1 MILLL
6 LFSINSIIK
15 LSIPYWNFFSLSSRL
30 SLNKGSKLKMKFVCA
45 AMIAITIV
53 TVVIFGMIQ
62 IDNHVR
68 MYEQIDEIIQII
80 IDNGGTFPKRDSAD
94 RSNPYINQ
102 ETRFTTRYFTCILDD
117 DGNVE
122 SVQTDNISY
131 ITEDEAKEI
140 ASQILSKSKEKGN
153 YENFRYQVS
162 SSKKMIVVVDCTVQ
176 IKNQKQFTQKANI
189 IIIIG
194 LFLTFVIIYF
204 LSNKAVEPT
213 VKAVQK
219 QKEFISNA
227 GHDLKTPVSIIL
239 ADAEVLEMQENEQN
253 KEFIESIKNQSH
265 RLNEL
270 INNLLGLAKLDE
282 MSNKVSSPKGG
293 PVSWLKKQKRKKKI
307 S

>member
-1 MILLL
+1 MI
-6 LFSINSIIK
+6 N
-15 LSIPYWNFFSLSSRL
+15 
-30 SLNKGSKLKMKFVCA
+30 KLKMKFVCA

-102 ETRFTTRYFTCILDD
+102 ETRFTTRYFTCTLDD

-140 ASQILSKSKEKGN
+140 ATQILSKSKEKGN

-189 IIIIG
+189 IVIAG
-194 LFLTFVIIYF
+194 LFVTFVIIYF

-213 VKAVQK
+213 VKAIQK

-270 INNLLGLAKLDE
+270 INNLLGLAKRDE